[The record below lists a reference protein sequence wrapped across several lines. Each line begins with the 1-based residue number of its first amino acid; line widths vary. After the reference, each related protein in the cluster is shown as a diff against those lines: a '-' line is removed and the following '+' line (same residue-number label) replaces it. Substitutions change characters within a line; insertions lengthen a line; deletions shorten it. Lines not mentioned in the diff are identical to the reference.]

1 MRQKMSPWV
10 GKLMDRKAAVWR
22 RKAIMDEQK
31 RYSWIQVGTIVD
43 YHSIIGG
50 PITKAA
56 MVVRE
61 PAQRLA
67 GGQWVCWLRG
77 KAGCVLCDAVTP
89 VAP

>member
-1 MRQKMSPWV
+1 MSPCV
-10 GKLMDRKAAVWR
+10 GKAMDRKATAR
-22 RKAIMDEQK
+22 RRRVNMDERK
-31 RYSWIQVGTIVD
+31 RHAWIQIGTVVD

-50 PITKAA
+50 PITKSA

-61 PAQRLA
+61 PAQQLP

-77 KAGCVLCDAVTP
+77 KAGCVSCDSVTP

>member
-1 MRQKMSPWV
+1 MSPWV
-10 GKLMDRKAAVWR
+10 GKAMDRRAAR
-22 RKAIMDEQK
+22 RRQETMLSEWDRHK
-31 RYSWIQVGTIVD
+31 WLQVGTVVD
-43 YHSIIGG
+43 YHAILGG

-56 MVVRE
+56 MVVSE

-77 KAGCVLCDAVTP
+77 KAGCVSCDSVTP

>member
-1 MRQKMSPWV
+1 MSPWV
-10 GKLMDRKAAVWR
+10 GKAMDRKAAAR
-22 RKAIMDEQK
+22 RRRVIMDEWK
-31 RYSWIQVGTIVD
+31 CYEWIQVGTLVD

-77 KAGCVLCDAVTP
+77 KAGCVSCDAVTP

>member
-1 MRQKMSPWV
+1 MCTKMSPWV
-10 GKLMDRKAAVWR
+10 GKAMDRRADHR
-22 RKAIMDEQK
+22 RRNAMLDEWEK
-31 RYSWIQVGTIVD
+31 YKWLQVGTVVD

-50 PITKAA
+50 PITKSA

-61 PAQRLA
+61 PAQRLP

-77 KAGCVLCDAVTP
+77 KAGCVSCDAVTA

>member
-1 MRQKMSPWV
+1 MSPRV
-10 GKLMDRKAAVWR
+10 GKLMDRKAAAR
-22 RKAIMDEQK
+22 RWKAIMDEQK

-56 MVVRE
+56 MVVRK
-61 PAQRLA
+61 PAQRLP

-77 KAGCVLCDAVTP
+77 KAGCVSCDSVTP
-89 VAP
+89 VAT